1 MLGIL
6 TKLISRSDFYEN
18 NKKKERI
25 LESIKLILSKTLIYS
40 KKVKK
45 QHIQILNIQ
54 LFNK

>member
-6 TKLISRSDFYEN
+6 TKLISRSHFYEN
-18 NKKKERI
+18 NKKKERV

>member
-6 TKLISRSDFYEN
+6 TKTISRSDFYEN
-18 NKKKERI
+18 NKKKERV
-25 LESIKLILSKTLIYS
+25 LESIKLILYKTLIYS

-54 LFNK
+54 LLNK